1 MTKITNSFYIR
12 TLCLVIFL
20 IVSIKNKA
28 QDTLLNQYN
37 LFVVNNYT
45 LYLQSIR
52 AKPHKQMADLKK
64 TIKGIVFD
72 LRYTTLNN
80 FMHTRLY
87 NPQKTSFLRVPAAT
101 ALAAVQKELHLL
113 GMGLKVFDAY
123 RPYSVTEKM
132 WEVVKDER
140 YAANP
145 KYGSGHNRGIA
156 VDVTIIYM
164 DTKRELE
171 MGTEFDNFTDT
182 AHHAFDK
189 LPKNVLQN
197 RRLLKSLMEKHGFKS
212 LETEWWHYA
221 LPDATAYELLNV
233 SFDELAKK
241 FDE

>member
-1 MTKITNSFYIR
+1 MTKITNSFYIG

-20 IVSIKNKA
+20 FRFTKIEA

-37 LFVVNNYT
+37 LFVINKST
-45 LYLQSIR
+45 TYLQSIR
-52 AKPHKQMADLKK
+52 AKPNKQMANLKK

-72 LRYTTLNN
+72 LRYTSLNN

-101 ALAAVQKELHLL
+101 ALAAVQKELQQL

-132 WEVVKDER
+132 WEVVKDKR

-156 VDVTIIYM
+156 VDLTIIYLN
-164 DTKRELE
+164 TKKELD
-171 MGTEFDNFTDT
+171 MGTGFDNFTDT
-182 AHHAFDK
+182 AHHTFDK
-189 LPKNVLQN
+189 LPKDVLQN
-197 RRLLKSLMEKHGFKS
+197 RLLLKSLMEKHGFKS

-221 LPDATAYELLNV
+221 LPDATAYELLDV
-233 SFDELAKK
+233 SFDELKK
-241 FDE
+241 RKL

>member
-1 MTKITNSFYIR
+1 MTKITNSFYIG
-12 TLCLVIFL
+12 TLCLVFFL
-20 IVSIKNKA
+20 TLSIKNKA

-37 LFVVNNYT
+37 LRVINNYT
-45 LYLQSIR
+45 TYLQSIR
-52 AKPHKQMADLKK
+52 AKPYKQMADLKK
-64 TIKGIVFD
+64 TVKGIVFD

-101 ALAAVQKELHLL
+101 ALAAIQKELQQL

-156 VDVTIIYM
+156 VDVTIIYL
-164 DTKRELE
+164 DTKRELD
-171 MGTEFDNFTDT
+171 MGTRFDNFTDT
-182 AHHAFDK
+182 AHHTFDK
-189 LPKNVLQN
+189 LPKDALQN
-197 RRLLKSLMEKHGFKS
+197 RLLLKSLMEKHGFKS

-221 LPDATAYELLNV
+221 LKDGTEYELLDI
-233 SFDELAKK
+233 SFEALRKRTL
-241 FDE
+241 